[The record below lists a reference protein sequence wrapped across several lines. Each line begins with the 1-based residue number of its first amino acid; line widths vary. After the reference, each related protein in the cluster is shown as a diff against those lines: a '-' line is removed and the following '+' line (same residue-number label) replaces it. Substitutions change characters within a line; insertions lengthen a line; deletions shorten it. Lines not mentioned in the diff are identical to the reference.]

1 MQRPAKILYHAH
13 MTRIITNIGITR
25 NEHISE
31 PQIHFQYN
39 PIKTQISLT
48 DHNPSKS
55 PNKFQRSQQKKKPN
69 DKTNQ
74 RGRSSPKPQILL
86 EHRQNH
92 TYTKK
97 NKNQKYHLQ
106 NNRSKT

>member
-55 PNKFQRSQQKKKPN
+55 PNKFQRSQQKKPN

-74 RGRSSPKPQILL
+74 RGRSNPKPQILL
-86 EHRQNH
+86 EHRQNQA
-92 TYTKK
+92 YTKK
-97 NKNQKYHLQ
+97 NKNQKYHLH
-106 NNRSKT
+106 NNRRKT